1 VTLKPDLYPGRSVQI
16 DFKKIIKFLYGP
28 IISVIYFFMRSYSLN
43 RQRLNE
49 ITAREKISWLL
60 QFVAIGSLII
70 WLFIFAFASDE
81 SRNALTEQV
90 KQRFDSTQPANKK

>member
-1 VTLKPDLYPGRSVQI
+1 MHI
-16 DFKKIIKFLYGP
+16 DHKKIIKFLYGP

-49 ITAREKISWLL
+49 FTTTKKISWLL
-60 QFVAIGSLII
+60 QFVAIASLII

-90 KQRFDSTQPANKK
+90 KQRFGSAVPATKE

>member
-1 VTLKPDLYPGRSVQI
+1 MHI
-16 DFKKIIKFLYGP
+16 DHKKIIKFLYGP

-43 RQRLNE
+43 RQRLNK
-49 ITAREKISWLL
+49 ITTMKKISWLL
-60 QFVAIGSLII
+60 QFVAIASLII

-90 KQRFDSTQPANKK
+90 KQRFGSAVPLSKE